1 MSAGNRGGGDARRP
15 MACAWLRA
23 GAFSREGRGVRQ
35 MPGKDLG
42 EVERN

>member
-1 MSAGNRGGGDARRP
+1 MSVGHWGGGDARRP

-23 GAFSREGRGVRQ
+23 CAFGREGGVRQ
-35 MPGKDLG
+35 MPGKELG

>member
-1 MSAGNRGGGDARRP
+1 MSTGNQGGGDARRH

-23 GAFSREGRGVRQ
+23 RAFGREGRGVRQ
-35 MPGKDLG
+35 MPGKELG